1 MKRDGKIYKNYY
13 ETRPTDKHILIT
25 GNFDDV
31 ICDDF
36 QEYLENHHIS
46 FLSDE
51 AEKRIDDYISILFYQ
66 MEIEE
71 KEKNIIENVIKKIL
85 VDMCNSLPF

>member
-13 ETRPTDKHILIT
+13 DTRPTDKHILIT

-36 QEYLENHHIS
+36 QEYLENHHIN

-71 KEKNIIENVIKKIL
+71 KEKNIIKNVIRKIL